1 MNNEFSPDI
10 LTLIDDEGHEHS
22 FEILD
27 VIENE
32 KGCFYALLPQN
43 TSDESNGLESSN
55 YYIFEVLDGENE
67 PLLAEVEDSEL
78 LKELEKEFE
87 SHFEELY
94 EENEKDNDF

>member
-1 MNNEFSPDI
+1 MNNEFSPDF

-43 TSDESNGLESSN
+43 ILDENNGLESSN
-55 YYIFEVLDGENE
+55 YYIFEVIDGENE
-67 PLLAEVEDSEL
+67 PLLAEVEDGEL